1 VSGDVDTNLL
11 LDLLHQH
18 FDGWTG
24 PAPDL
29 TVPRIPALDEI
40 RELSYPMPDKFQSDI
55 MLGCQA
61 VPRGHPDYY
70 AIRVADTVLGGF
82 GMMGRLG
89 EIIREEQGLAYYAYS
104 SYSAGPDTG
113 PWVATAGVNP
123 ANVDQTVESI
133 LAEFARLRDERVTEE
148 ELGASQAFMTG
159 VVPLT
164 LETNEGVATTLL
176 NMEWY
181 DLGLDYLERYNDLIY
196 GITPDDIQRVAGA
209 YLRPDAYTLVV
220 AGPEPLPVSP

>member
-1 VSGDVDTNLL
+1 
-11 LDLLHQH
+11 
-18 FDGWTG
+18 
-24 PAPDL
+24 
-29 TVPRIPALDEI
+29 
-40 RELSYPMPDKFQSDI
+40 
-55 MLGCQA
+55 
-61 VPRGHPDYY
+61 
-70 AIRVADTVLGGF
+70 
-82 GMMGRLG
+82 
-89 EIIREEQGLAYYAYS
+89 
-104 SYSAGPDTG
+104 
-113 PWVATAGVNP
+113 
-123 ANVDQTVESI
+123 
-133 LAEFARLRDERVTEE
+133 
-148 ELGASQAFMTG
+148 MTG